1 MMLANYH
8 HDVRTTLTLDDDVA
22 AKLKAATRKTGRPF
36 RDVVNDALRRGLA
49 KPVAEAPRPPF
60 AVQARDLGALR
71 PGLSL
76 DNIGELLEQVEGPR
90 HR

>member
-1 MMLANYH
+1 M
-8 HDVRTTLTLDDDVA
+8 RTTLTVDDDIA
-22 AKLKAATRKTGRPF
+22 AKLKSLARRSGRAF

-49 KPVAEAPRPPF
+49 SPPAARPREPF
-60 AVQARDLGALR
+60 HVVARDLGRLR

-76 DNIGELLEQVEGPR
+76 DNIGDLLEHVEGPR